1 MSVDLKIC
9 GLNTPE
15 AVKAAVI
22 GHAAYIGFV
31 LFEASP
37 RAISSDL
44 IVNLCALVPKTV
56 KKVGLFVDASM
67 DDIAAVVSTG
77 ALDMLQLHG
86 SEAPGMLVEVKSKFS
101 LPVMKAIA
109 ISNKEDLDRART
121 YEIYADMLLF
131 DSKPPSGASRPGGNA
146 LSFDWSLVANQDWRL
161 PWMLA
166 GGIDS
171 ENLAQAVQISGATT
185 IDVSSG
191 AEDQQGLKNPAKI
204 TELLSLATT
213 L

>member
-9 GLNTPE
+9 GLNTPA
-15 AVKAAVI
+15 AVKAAVK
-22 GHAAYIGFV
+22 GRAAYIGFV
-31 LFEASP
+31 FFEASP
-37 RAISSDL
+37 RAVAPDTMAT
-44 IVNLCALVPKTV
+44 LCVPVPKTV
-56 KKVGLFVDASM
+56 KKVGLFVNASLG
-67 DDIAAVVSTG
+67 DIAVAVSTG
-77 ALDMLQLHG
+77 SLDMLQLHG
-86 SEAPGMLVEVKSKFS
+86 SETPGMVAEVKSKFS

-109 ISNKEDLDRART
+109 IANEEDVAKART

-131 DSKPPSGASRPGGNA
+131 DAKPPEGASRPGGNA
-146 LSFDWSLVANQDWRL
+146 LSFDWALIADQDWRL

-171 ENLAQAVQISGATT
+171 ANLAQAVQTSGATV

-191 AEDQQGLKNPAKI
+191 VEDPPGFKNPEKI
-204 TELLSLATT
+204 TELLSLAAT

>member
-1 MSVDLKIC
+1 
-9 GLNTPE
+9 
-15 AVKAAVI
+15 
-22 GHAAYIGFV
+22 
-31 LFEASP
+31 
-37 RAISSDL
+37 
-44 IVNLCALVPKTV
+44 
-56 KKVGLFVDASM
+56 M

-86 SEAPGMLVEVKSKFS
+86 SEAPSMIVEFKSKFN
-101 LPVMKAIA
+101 LPIMKAIA
-109 ISNKEDLDRART
+109 ISNKEDLDRARA

-131 DSKPPSGASRPGGNA
+131 DSKPPSGSSRPGGNA

-171 ENLAQAVQISGATT
+171 KNLAKAVQISGAST

-191 AEDQQGLKNPAKI
+191 AEDQQGFKNPEKI
-204 TELLSLATT
+204 TELLSLAKT